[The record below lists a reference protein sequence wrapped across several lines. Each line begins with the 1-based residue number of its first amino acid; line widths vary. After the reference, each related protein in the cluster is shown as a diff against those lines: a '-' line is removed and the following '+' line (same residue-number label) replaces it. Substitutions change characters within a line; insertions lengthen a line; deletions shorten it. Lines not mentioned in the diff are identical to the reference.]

1 MQNSPPPSS
10 IQNFPLTHVSWL
22 PPCCLL
28 GSKCSLAGPQLH
40 THMYAIARPRARAS
54 DRYGKTALDYAVGDT
69 RKALLATTAL
79 PAPATML

>member
-1 MQNSPPPSS
+1 
-10 IQNFPLTHVSWL
+10 
-22 PPCCLL
+22 
-28 GSKCSLAGPQLH
+28 
-40 THMYAIARPRARAS
+40 MYAIARPRARAS